1 MNKVAMRPL
10 SLYSQF
16 FGGIDLTTR
25 IPVRTILLGLTILP
39 LTFAQA
45 VRQRN
50 TVGEW
55 PTYKHDLASTRYSPL
70 SQINVTNV
78 ARLTQAWVYRPGAT
92 GGRPSPEATP
102 IVVNGMMYL
111 TAPAWPGR
119 SSPVEV

>member
-92 GGRPSPEATP
+92 GGGR
-102 IVVNGMMYL
+102 
-111 TAPAWPGR
+111 TAGPVTTTTQGTVTGPAIIR
-119 SSPVEV
+119 TRFLD